1 MTKQFLVEKI
11 EETLQRMKS
20 RENDVKNRSEEVELV
35 MRNVKRLEAEVL
47 EKVESTFRE
56 IHGLVKRV
64 YER

>member
-1 MTKQFLVEKI
+1 
-11 EETLQRMKS
+11 MKS

-35 MRNVKRLEAEVL
+35 MRNVKRLEVEVL

>member
-1 MTKQFLVEKI
+1 
-11 EETLQRMKS
+11 MKS

-56 IHGLVKRV
+56 IHQLVKRV